1 MTYGRQRSFPAG
13 WTGPWNTL
21 RIHPATGIELNSQFS
36 DLQLC
41 FQKPT
46 PSFELPENETTCPKV
61 PQLKPELAVAWQSKE
76 QSWAGEQ
83 SPARLR
89 AQRVLPVVHPALT
102 HRASRLPL
110 CRETLPAAP
119 AALPFFCCLP
129 GAWPRP
135 ARTHPPSP
143 LLPRCQDTAPRQ
155 DRRDRSAA
163 KVRGRNDPT
172 LPHPRLESR
181 NNSKTGERQSSKQ
194 HNTAPAHGSRP
205 ALGLGEKEL
214 TAGAEQGRVS
224 WSLRQQRLP
233 CCTTWLGLLSSQLT

>member
-13 WTGPWNTL
+13 WTGPWNML

-102 HRASRLPL
+102 HSAPALQGDLASSSRSFALL
-110 CRETLPAAP
+110 LLPARSLATS
-119 AALPFFCCLP
+119 C
-129 GAWPRP
+129 
-135 ARTHPPSP
+135 THPPTFSP
-143 LLPRCQDTAPRQ
+143 LAQVPRH
-155 DRRDRSAA
+155 SAKA
-163 KVRGRNDPT
+163 GQERPECCK
-172 LPHPRLESR
+172 
-181 NNSKTGERQSSKQ
+181 GEGK
-194 HNTAPAHGSRP
+194 
-205 ALGLGEKEL
+205 K
-214 TAGAEQGRVS
+214 
-224 WSLRQQRLP
+224 
-233 CCTTWLGLLSSQLT
+233 